1 MKVTNSKSIAI
12 QLKVFRIFNMGSIE
26 LFDKASRT
34 GAEKPLSYSLCE
46 AKPCKQ
52 GYLNKINLYS
62 FIINI

>member
-12 QLKVFRIFNMGSIE
+12 QLKVSRIFNMGSIE
-26 LFDKASRT
+26 LFERASRT

-52 GYLNKINLYS
+52 GNLNKINLYS
-62 FIINI
+62 YIIKI